1 MVSDGLDTM
10 ERIKVYGADWCG
22 LTRRTLT
29 HLDRLGVPYEYINV
43 DYDREASEWVMRHN
57 NGKEKKPTLDINGR
71 VLTAPTH
78 KELED
83 ALRSEHVLA

>member
-1 MVSDGLDTM
+1 M
-10 ERIKVYGADWCG
+10 ERVKVYGADWCG

-29 HLDRLGVPYEYINV
+29 HLDQLGVAYDYIDV
-43 DYDREASEWVMRHN
+43 DYDRDASEWVMSHN

-78 KELED
+78 KQLEE
-83 ALRSEHVLA
+83 ALRTEHVLA